1 MHISIAAEPIFNL
14 GPLPVTNSMLATSI
28 VGVMLGAGSYFAT
41 KNMKKVP
48 TGAQNVFEALIEFLL
63 KLTDGITGKRKISIK
78 IFPFIATFFIFI
90 LFNNWFG
97 LLPGVGTIGFV
108 EHIHGENVFVPLLR
122 AGTADLNT
130 TIALGI
136 VAVLGTQFVG
146 ITTIGFFRHTKK
158 YLNFS
163 SPINFFVGLLE
174 LLSEV
179 TKVVSFSFRLF
190 GNVFAGEV
198 LLTVLAVLSPYVIPV
213 PFYIM
218 EVFVGFIQA
227 LVFTMLTLVFYTMAT
242 VAHDH

>member
-1 MHISIAAEPIFNL
+1 MHISIAAEPVFHI
-14 GPLPVTNSMLATSI
+14 GSLPITNSMIATSI
-28 VGVMLGAGSYFAT
+28 VATGLGVVSYFAT
-41 KNMKKVP
+41 KKMEKVP
-48 TGAQNVFEALIEFLL
+48 KGIQNVFETLIEFLL
-63 KLTDGITGKRKISIK
+63 KMTDGITGKRKVSLK

-97 LLPGVGTIGFV
+97 LIPGVGTIGFV
-108 EHIHGENVFVPLLR
+108 EHVHGENVFVPILR

-136 VAVLGTQFVG
+136 IAVLGTQFVG

-163 SPINFFVGLLE
+163 NPINFFVGLLE
-174 LLSEV
+174 LLSEI
-179 TKVVSFSFRLF
+179 TKVISFSFRLF

-242 VAHDH
+242 IAHDH

>member
-1 MHISIAAEPIFNL
+1 MHISIAAEPIFHL

-28 VGVMLGAGSYFAT
+28 VGVMLGVGSYFAT

-48 TGAQNVFEALIEFLL
+48 TGAQNVFEALVEFLL
-63 KLTDGITGKRKISIK
+63 KLTDSITGKRNVSIK

-97 LLPGVGTIGFV
+97 LIPGVGTIGFV
-108 EHIHGENVFVPLLR
+108 EQSHGESVFVPILR

-130 TIALGI
+130 TIALGL

-158 YLNFS
+158 YINFS

-179 TKVVSFSFRLF
+179 TKV
-190 GNVFAGEV
+190 
-198 LLTVLAVLSPYVIPV
+198 
-213 PFYIM
+213 
-218 EVFVGFIQA
+218 
-227 LVFTMLTLVFYTMAT
+227 
-242 VAHDH
+242 